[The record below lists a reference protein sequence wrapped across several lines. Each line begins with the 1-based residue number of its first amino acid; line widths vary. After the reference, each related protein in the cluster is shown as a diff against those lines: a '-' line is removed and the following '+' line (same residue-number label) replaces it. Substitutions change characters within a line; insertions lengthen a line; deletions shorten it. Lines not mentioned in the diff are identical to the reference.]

1 MENQGAYVHGGVRP
15 RAGRKPVHIDLM
27 QLEKLAAL
35 QCTDQELA
43 AWFGV
48 SPYTI
53 AKGRKKPEFAEAIER
68 GRVRGRISVRRAQMR
83 ILQSG
88 NASMGV
94 WLGKQL
100 LAQKDVVTNE
110 HTGAAGQPIQFAV
123 KPDLSQ
129 LSDEELRQLQSIA
142 RKTVAARRD
151 RAGTRQP

>member
-1 MENQGAYVHGGVRP
+1 MHGGTRSG
-15 RAGRKPVHIDLM
+15 AGRRAVHIDLM

-53 AKGRKKPEFAEAIER
+53 AKRRKKPEFAEAIER
-68 GRVRGRISVRRAQMR
+68 GRVRGRVSVRRAQMK
-83 ILQSG
+83 LLASG
-88 NASMGV
+88 NPTIAV
-94 WLGKQL
+94 WLCRQL
-100 LAQKDVVTNE
+100 LGQRDVITNE

-129 LSDEELRQLQSIA
+129 LSNEELRQLQSIA
-142 RKTVAARRD
+142 LKTDVGRRD
-151 RAGTRQP
+151 RAGTRRP

>member
-1 MENQGAYVHGGVRP
+1 MENQVAYVHGGVRP

-35 QCTDQELA
+35 QCTDEELA

-53 AKGRKKPEFAEAIER
+53 AKRRKKPEFAEAIER

-110 HTGAAGQPIQFAV
+110 YTGRGWPTDPV
-123 KPDLSQ
+123 R
-129 LSDEELRQLQSIA
+129 RQ
-142 RKTVAARRD
+142 
-151 RAGTRQP
+151 TRSVPAFR